1 MGGFAT
7 GLTPSTITVDGDLS
21 DWSSDSQMA
30 SGNVDLHLTW
40 DSNNLYFGWDGTD
53 WKDAFEGADLFV
65 YFNTSSDGSVLSKD
79 WGFSHT
85 LPFAAN
91 FGFVLEDD
99 SYFRLISYDG
109 SAWADS
115 SHVVDIYSGWS
126 DNKVTEFT
134 IPWAEIGTPTSLDV
148 IVYAQWQRPRQCL
161 GFVPIAKSCKQQWC

>member
-79 WGFSHT
+79 WGFSH
-85 LPFAAN
+85 
-91 FGFVLEDD
+91 
-99 SYFRLISYDG
+99 I
-109 SAWADS
+109 
-115 SHVVDIYSGWS
+115 
-126 DNKVTEFT
+126 T
-134 IPWAEIGTPTSLDV
+134 ICSKFWICS
-148 IVYAQWQRPRQCL
+148 
-161 GFVPIAKSCKQQWC
+161 